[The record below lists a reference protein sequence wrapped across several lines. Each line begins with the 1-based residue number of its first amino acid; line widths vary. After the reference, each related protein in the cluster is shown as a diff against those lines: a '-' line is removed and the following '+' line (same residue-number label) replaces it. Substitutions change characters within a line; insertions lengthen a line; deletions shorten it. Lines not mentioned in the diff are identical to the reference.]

1 MIVVH
6 YNTPRG
12 QILSSL
18 DDPGCLPR
26 VGEKLVLYEKS
37 FSKEP
42 IFRSL
47 VTAITWHI
55 VSEKTYCE
63 VRGVHYGTT
72 PVVEVYLVDDPSG
85 VAG

>member
-26 VGEKLVLYEKS
+26 VGEKLVIYEKS

-55 VSEKTYCE
+55 VSEKTY
-63 VRGVHYGTT
+63 GTT
-72 PVVEVYLVDDPSG
+72 PVVEVYLVDDPSV